1 MSQWPPTTQLT
12 YKPESA
18 HDGWSALMASDA
30 QFLIAFRCGRVAK
43 NMKAPGSRP
52 DGVTKRPY

>member
-1 MSQWPPTTQLT
+1 MSQWLPTTQLT
-12 YKPESA
+12 HKPESA

-43 NMKAPGSRP
+43 KIESSRIEA
-52 DGVTKRPY
+52 